1 MLPRNRLPNVAPLA
15 AVVLQRIGVVAV
27 GSEQLPSDR
36 AGGLKQLRLVLDV
49 AGGPDP
55 AGCVADVDVVPPRL
69 LRRLTTELVLK
80 THDPFGQPDKQ
91 LNNSCMNV
99 MEGHLD

>member
-69 LRRLTTELVLK
+69 LRRLTTKLV
-80 THDPFGQPDKQ
+80 
-91 LNNSCMNV
+91 
-99 MEGHLD
+99 